1 MAITLGKDCTINVG
15 GSIGSARNV
24 QFTGTART
32 IEVEEYGVRESALY
46 STGYELGVA
55 FEFNDSDDLSFTQLL
70 EGTPVTVSGGAGSWS
85 FEAIV
90 TSIVEVDSIDGVA
103 TFQVEARLT
112 REGIYSA

>member
-1 MAITLGKDCTINVG
+1 VAITLGKDCSIIVNG
-15 GSIGSARNV
+15 AIGSARNV

-55 FEFNDSDDLSFTQLL
+55 FEFNDSTDLSFTQLL
-70 EGTPVTVSGGAGSWS
+70 LGTPVTISGGAGGWS

-90 TSIVEVDSIDGVA
+90 TSIVEVDPIDGVA

>member
-1 MAITLGKDCTINVG
+1 VAITLGKDCSIVLNG
-15 GSIGSARNV
+15 AIGSARNV

-32 IEVEEYGVRESALY
+32 IEVDEYGVRESAQY
-46 STGYELGVA
+46 STGYELGVS

-85 FEAIV
+85 FPAIV
-90 TSIVEVDSIDGVA
+90 TSIVEVDPIDGVA

-112 REGIYSA
+112 REGLYSA